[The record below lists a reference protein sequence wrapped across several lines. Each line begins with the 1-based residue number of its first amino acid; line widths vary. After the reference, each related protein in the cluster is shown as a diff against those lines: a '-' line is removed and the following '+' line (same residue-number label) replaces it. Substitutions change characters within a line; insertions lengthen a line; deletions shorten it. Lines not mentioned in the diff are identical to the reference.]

1 MQDELD
7 LYAKFH
13 DDFPPPHSPRP
24 RGVLYITDRTM
35 DLFAPLLHEFTYQAM
50 AHDLLPL
57 KERDGKT
64 TYRAVLNEG
73 GPDEEVKDLPL
84 SEKDKLWL
92 DTRHRHMKDT
102 IDKLMSDF
110 QKFVAENPNFTTPNN
125 PGGPG
130 GLNAIKDMLANLP
143 HFQTRKESYALHL
156 GMAQTCMSL
165 FQNHKLPDL
174 ASVEQILATGFDED
188 RRPRPKG
195 LADQVVRLLDDD
207 GVVPL
212 DRLRLL
218 MLYVLYRDG
227 LLEADVRK
235 LSAHARV
242 DGEAVIGNM
251 GLLGARTVRG
261 LKEVR
266 ALPEPLFPPKDP
278 NAKGGGGSGA
288 DEYALS
294 RYEPALQGLLEGHAK
309 GSLDA
314 SVWPYTKPPLDVPE
328 QGRPGL
334 TSATSLRSTT
344 ARPTWAKTPA
354 AAGGAGA
361 VDNRQRVVVFVA
373 GGATW
378 SEARVCYEVGRRTGR
393 EVVLVTGEMVT
404 PALFVRQVGDLGKG
418 VAGLGI
424 PPVGGEGRGR
434 TPEWVGMEE
443 RERLAGQRQAGK
455 GEGGKVQGPR
465 AQQAPVAEKLGRMDL
480 NGRSVDAPG
489 GATGGGGGG
498 GGGAGGRP
506 MGTVGPPPAKLTKD
520 PERKE
525 KKKHHFFGKK
535 S

>member
-1 MQDELD
+1 VQDELD

-13 DDFPPPHSPRP
+13 DDFPPPPSPRP

-57 KERDGKT
+57 KEREGKI

-73 GPDEEVKDLPL
+73 GPDEEVKDLHI

-165 FQNHKLPDL
+165 FQTHKLPDI
-174 ASVEQILATGFDED
+174 ASIEQILATGLDED

-195 LADQVVRLLDDD
+195 LADQVVRLLDDEA
-207 GVVPL
+207 VVPL

-227 LLEADVRK
+227 LLEADVQK
-235 LSAHARV
+235 LAAHARV
-242 DGEAVIGNM
+242 EADAVVRNL
-251 GLLGARTVRG
+251 GLLGVRTVRG

-266 ALPEPLFPPKDP
+266 ALPDPLFPPKDP
-278 NAKGGGGSGA
+278 GAGVGGAGT

-294 RYEPALQGLLEGHAK
+294 RYEPALQGLLESHAR

-314 SVWPYTKPPLDVPE
+314 GVWPYTKPPLDLPE

-334 TSATSLRSTT
+334 NSATSLRSTA
-344 ARPTWAKTPA
+344 ARPTWAKNPTTA
-354 AAGGAGA
+354 GGGAGA
-361 VDNRQRVVVFVA
+361 ADSRQRVVVFVA

-404 PALFVRQVGDLGKG
+404 PALFVRQVGDLGREI
-418 VAGLGI
+418 AGLGI

-434 TPEWVGMEE
+434 TPEWVGVEE
-443 RERLAGQRQAGK
+443 RERLSGQGQAGRR
-455 GEGGKVQGPR
+455 EGRKVQGPR
-465 AQQAPVAEKLGRMDL
+465 EQQGQVVERLGKVDL
-480 NGRSVDAPG
+480 NGGNVDMIA
-489 GATGGGGGG
+489 G
-498 GGGAGGRP
+498 GGGAGAGARP
-506 MGTVGPPPAKLTKD
+506 PVTVGPPQAKLTKD

-535 S
+535 